1 TPENGWV
8 TFTENANNR
17 LWSVEGEPGY
27 CPPPGGDYW
36 TEGLTEGHW
45 CVQLEILDGGVDDD
59 DGLVNGTIVDPGG
72 VSVMF
77 NGNTQPVAN
86 DDAVTIIVDESV
98 TIEALSNDADPDGDD
113 LRITSATTTFG
124 TAVIAGDTIEYTP
137 PLGFIGEV
145 IVNYGISDGNGG
157 SDLGVITV
165 TIIGNNPPQAVDD
178 TVTID
183 VDQSVTVNV
192 LANDFDED
200 GDSIRVV
207 SAQASIGSVSVN
219 PDDTLT
225 FTPPAAFTGN
235 AVVTYIIED
244 TQGGTSEGRLTIT
257 VQPVTVRIENS
268 GGGGG
273 SMNAMLLMLLVFV
286 MTLRR
291 LLAAQR
297 KGVKA

>member
-1 TPENGWV
+1 M
-8 TFTENANNR
+8 
-17 LWSVEGEPGY
+17 
-27 CPPPGGDYW
+27 
-36 TEGLTEGHW
+36 
-45 CVQLEILDGGVDDD
+45 QLEILDGGVDDD

-183 VDQSVTVNV
+183 VDH
-192 LANDFDED
+192 
-200 GDSIRVV
+200 R
-207 SAQASIGSVSVN
+207 
-219 PDDTLT
+219 
-225 FTPPAAFTGN
+225 
-235 AVVTYIIED
+235 
-244 TQGGTSEGRLTIT
+244 
-257 VQPVTVRIENS
+257 
-268 GGGGG
+268 
-273 SMNAMLLMLLVFV
+273 
-286 MTLRR
+286 
-291 LLAAQR
+291 
-297 KGVKA
+297 